1 MTKEEILEKSRKENS
16 FMDER
21 QKKLDTRSDT
31 VSWHTVMFVC
41 LSLNFLNLFCDG
53 PEIVTTV
60 TWLIIGSLWASKY
73 LCRAILLKRR
83 GDLIVGISWAVTFFY
98 RLFVFI
104 ASIF

>member
-1 MTKEEILEKSRKENS
+1 MNKEEILEKSRKENS

-21 QKKLDTRSDT
+21 QKTLDTRSDT
-31 VSWHTVMFVC
+31 VSLLTVMFVC
-41 LSLNFLNLFCDG
+41 LSLNLLNLFCDG

-83 GDLIVGISWAVTFFY
+83 GDLIIGISSAVTFFY
-98 RLFVFI
+98 NLYVFI
-104 ASIF
+104 ASIY